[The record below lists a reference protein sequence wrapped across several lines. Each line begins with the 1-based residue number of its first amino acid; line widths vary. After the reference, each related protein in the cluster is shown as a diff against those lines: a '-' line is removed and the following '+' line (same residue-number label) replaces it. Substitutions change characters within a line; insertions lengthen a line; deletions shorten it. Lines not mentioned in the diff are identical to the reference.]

1 MNQERIGKLIKE
13 IRKDNNLT
21 QKDLAKKLG
30 VTYQAVSKWETGK
43 NIPDIAILKK
53 ISEEYN
59 IDLDD
64 ILEGKKKHKK
74 KDKKKYILPIVLIIL
89 LVISF
94 GSIFLRNNDT
104 LEFKKIT
111 TNNNNFKVTGSIANS
126 KGKTYIYITDISY
139 EGIDDETTYE
149 TITST
154 LYEKYKNT
162 NVEIKQ
168 SATPGKNITLKE
180 HLAKVKFNIDNYKL
194 NCEELEDSKFY
205 IEVKATNKN
214 DKVTTYKIDLQ
225 LEEICLE

>member
-1 MNQERIGKLIKE
+1 MNQERIGALIKE

-43 NIPDIAILKK
+43 NIPDISILKQ

-59 IDLDD
+59 IDIDD
-64 ILEGKKKHKK
+64 ILNGIKKKKK
-74 KDKKKYILPIVLIIL
+74 KNKNRFILPIILIIL
-89 LVISF
+89 LIISITTIII
-94 GSIFLRNNDT
+94 SNKNNF
-104 LEFKKIT
+104 EFKKIT
-111 TNNNNFKVTGSIANS
+111 ITNNNFKVTGSIANS
-126 KGKTYIYITDISY
+126 KDKTYIYISDISY
-139 EGIDDETTYE
+139 EGIDDEETYE

-168 SATPGKNITLKE
+168 NTEPEHNITLQE
-180 HLAKVKFNIDNYKL
+180 HLKKVKFNIDNYKL
-194 NCEELEDSKFY
+194 NCEDLEDSKFY
-205 IEVKATNKN
+205 IEVKATNKE
-214 DKVTTYKIDLQ
+214 DKTTIYKIDLQ